1 VAAVV
6 AAGLVLWRAP
16 RTPAGFAGGFGLIAT
31 CLFAASPLAF
41 GNYYALA
48 GAALCVAAVAEG

>member
-1 VAAVV
+1 
-6 AAGLVLWRAP
+6 VLWQAP